1 MAYNSKTAQ
10 IVWEGK
16 DVAFKATGG
25 SGFSMRFDN
34 PSGPKGAS
42 PMEVVAMA
50 SGACTAMDVIDIL
63 RKKRQDVTGFEVNVV
78 GQRTNEHPM
87 VYTEIDLEYVIS
99 GRHIDPKAVE
109 RAIDLSLTKYCSVNA
124 SLKGGGVKINS
135 QYRIN
140 ELAEQPAP
148 VASTTP
154 V

>member
-63 RKKRQDVTGFEVNVV
+63 RKKRQDVTGFEVNVL
-78 GQRTNEHPM
+78 GKRTTDHPM
-87 VYTEIDLEYVIS
+87 VFTEIDLEYVIS
-99 GRHIDPKAVE
+99 GRNIDPRAVE
-109 RAIDLSLTKYCSVNA
+109 RAIELSLTKYCSVNA
-124 SLKGGGVKINS
+124 SLQNGGVKIKS
-135 QYRIN
+135 HFRVI
-140 ELAEQPAP
+140 ELAQPVP
-148 VASTTP
+148 VA
-154 V
+154 

>member
-1 MAYNSKTAQ
+1 MSYNSKSAQ

-16 DVAFKATGG
+16 DVAFKGTGG

-63 RKKRQDVTGFEVNVV
+63 RKKRQDVTGFEVNVL
-78 GQRTNEHPM
+78 GQRTTEHPM
-87 VYTEIDLEYVIS
+87 VFTEIDLEYVVT
-99 GRHIDPKAVE
+99 GRNIDPKAVE
-109 RAIDLSLTKYCSVNA
+109 RAIELSLTKYCSVNV
-124 SLKGGGVKINS
+124 SLQAGGVKIKS
-135 QYRIN
+135 QYRVI
-140 ELAEQPAP
+140 ELAQPAP
-148 VASTTP
+148 V